1 MSDFLMV
8 GVFVRIWPRLF
19 LHVERNKSAPP
30 TDVGPPYRSLTPPWR
45 GPPQGEFTTPSPN
58 LHPLY
63 YFPIKAAL
71 SDPFSVPPDLPRVS
85 PTQAAAAAAPPTA
98 APPSPDAPSPSGPS
112 APASATTSEPSSS
125 SWSSSSPSASVTTPA
140 EQEAWRAEYE
150 EQVVEWRRQS
160 ADVRAHAEAERARWA
175 GRRARE
181 REEQLARGRPDVS
194 RAETGVSASGETAS
208 TTTSEWEAVPSVTT
222 QQSASVLPPS
232 TSTSTSTAP
241 DPEPRGRSG
250 APAHLHLQQASRTQ
264 VRLFPFPFLSS
275 PRSDD
280 AFLVLHTYIA
290 EPAAVHERKR
300 TPDAPRAVRLAAVGK
315 RALLADV
322 VVPFHVVPRAFA
334 TPLARASFTCA
345 ADDDD
350 DPRCPPGNSGIGNP
364 CRVRP
369 RTACKQAHLGPLLFA
384 VHQYVLAICER
395 GDARIWRNF
404 CKDGH
409 SWMARMGPCGRSKRG
424 TWCSHTKPVTKQ
436 IEDS

>member
-1 MSDFLMV
+1 MD

-19 LHVERNKSAPP
+19 LHVEWNKSAPP

-58 LHPLY
+58 LHPPY

-71 SDPFSVPPDLPRVS
+71 SDPFSVPPDIPRVS
-85 PTQAAAAAAPPTA
+85 PTQAAAPPPAPPTTA
-98 APPSPDAPSPSGPS
+98 APPSPDAPSPSDPS

-125 SWSSSSPSASVTTPA
+125 YWSSSPSASASVTPA

-175 GRRARE
+175 DRRARE

-208 TTTSEWEAVPSVTT
+208 TSASEWEAVPSVTT
-222 QQSASVLPPS
+222 QQSASVLPPGAS
-232 TSTSTSTAP
+232 ASTAP

-250 APAHLHLQQASRTQ
+250 APAHLHSQQGSRTQ
-264 VRLFPFPFLSS
+264 VHLLFPFPFLSS

-280 AFLVLHTYIA
+280 ALPCVAYIYIA
-290 EPAAVHERKR
+290 EPAAVHECKR

-322 VVPFHVVPRAFA
+322 VVPFHVVPRAVA
-334 TPLARASFTCA
+334 TPLARTSFACA
-345 ADDDD
+345 ADVDD
-350 DPRCPPGNSGIGNP
+350 DPRCPPGNSGVGNP

-369 RTACKQAHLGPLLFA
+369 HTARKQAHLGPLLFA

-395 GDARIWRNF
+395 GDARIWRDF

-409 SWMARMGPCGRSKRG
+409 SWMAWMGSYGRSKRG
-424 TWCSHTKPVTKQ
+424 VWCSHTKPVTKQ